1 MMDLYEQLLKEYLP
15 NLASSNEKN
24 HITKQD
30 EMEELR
36 EMYKHINIPIVNR
49 VLNIEQ
55 GRSIVDAYI

>member
-1 MMDLYEQLLKEYLP
+1 
-15 NLASSNEKN
+15 
-24 HITKQD
+24 
-30 EMEELR
+30 MEELR